1 MSVNYKTRRCRKPS
15 APPAKRHDTVRG
27 VPGYSLK
34 HYRGPPMENGTDIAS
49 SLREYNFSDET
60 LHWNGKT
67 RDADFGID
75 FVIPAYAI
83 SDSLS
88 RQTASEERG

>member
-1 MSVNYKTRRCRKPS
+1 
-15 APPAKRHDTVRG
+15 
-27 VPGYSLK
+27 
-34 HYRGPPMENGTDIAS
+34 MENGTDIAS

-60 LHWNGKT
+60 LRWNGKT

-75 FVIPAYAI
+75 YFVIPAYAI

-88 RQTASEERG
+88 LQTASEERG